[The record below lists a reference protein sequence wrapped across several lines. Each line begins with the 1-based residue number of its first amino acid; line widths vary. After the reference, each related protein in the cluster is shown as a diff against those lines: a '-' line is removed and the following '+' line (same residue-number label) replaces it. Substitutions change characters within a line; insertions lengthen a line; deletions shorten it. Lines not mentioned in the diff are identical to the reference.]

1 MSLHQIKHIGSV
13 GRFRAASASGDVT
26 FKKFTLIF
34 GENGRGK
41 TTLCSILRSLQNNDP
56 AIVLGRKTLG
66 EDKEPHIVLSFAGGS
81 VLFKDGE
88 WNNQTTKLRIFD
100 AQYVAENVYFGDSI
114 GTDQRRN
121 LCRVMLGRDGV
132 VLAKAYDDAD
142 AAITARNSEI
152 KDVRKTLTAH
162 VQTHQ
167 IDDLIALTED
177 SEVDEKIEA
186 KAREVEGLKEI
197 ANLRTRPTLQNLDFP
212 AIPSRLK
219 QILGKTLE
227 DVSRDAEAKVKQHLA
242 AHGMEGKEDWLST
255 GLAFAKNDDCPFCG
269 QSTEGV
275 HLIAAYRAYFNET
288 YSAFKKELEQYTQLP
303 NKYYSDDRIEILSS
317 RISSNLSSADLWK
330 RYVSFKPPLLK
341 GNIAQILTTFRDE
354 MISLLDKK
362 NANPLDPLKL
372 SDVYNAAFENLSE
385 LAVSVQAY
393 NDAVTDA
400 NMAIEAFK
408 RSASTARLQ
417 SAQNELTWL
426 QLTKKRHEQ
435 PLKDASDE
443 YVKLTAEKH
452 ELDKRKVEA
461 RAKLDAYSTTVVDGY
476 RKSINAFLS
485 TFTAGF
491 HLDRMRVE
499 YSGRVPNST
508 FCVVINDTHVDMGNS
523 DTPLDEPSFRN
534 TLSAGDKST
543 LALAFF
549 LAHLKA
555 DPEKG
560 ECIAVFDDPF
570 NSQDQF
576 RKTCTM
582 SEIRRCGRDVMQV
595 IIMSHDA
602 RFLRDLWDQLPSDER
617 KPLWLLPFGHKDTT
631 IAEWPIET
639 DTESEDVAN
648 RRVLLSYYQENEG
661 NARDVIQKL
670 RPVIETHMQ
679 RMAPELAS
687 INGLGNKLGKIRE
700 TSGPPLLLNA
710 YDEIDDI
717 NIYTRKYMHGEGK
730 SPDTEPIS
738 KSELA
743 GFVRKVL
750 VIAGALAN

>member
-56 AIVLGRKTLG
+56 AIVLGRRTLG
-66 EDKEPHIVLSFAGGS
+66 EDKDPHIVLTFADGS
-81 VLFKDGE
+81 VLFKDGA
-88 WNNQTTKLRIFD
+88 WNSQTKKLRTFD
-100 AQYVAENVYFGDSI
+100 SQYVAENVYFGDSI

-142 AAITARNSEI
+142 AAITAKNNEI
-152 KDVRKTLTAH
+152 KEVRKQLTAH
-162 VQTHQ
+162 VPTHQ
-167 IDDLIALTED
+167 IDDLIALAED
-177 SEVDEKIEA
+177 PEIDDKIVA

-197 ANLRTRPTLQNLDFP
+197 ETLRTRATLQALEFP
-212 AIPSRLK
+212 AIPTRLE

-227 DVSRDAEAKVKQHLA
+227 NVSKDAEGQVKRHLA
-242 AHGMEGKEDWLST
+242 AHGMDGREEWLST
-255 GLAFAKNDDCPFCG
+255 GIAFAKDDDCPFCG
-269 QSTEGV
+269 QNTEGV
-275 HLIAAYRAYFNET
+275 GLIAAYRAYFNET
-288 YSAFKKELEQYTQLP
+288 YTAFKRELEQYTALP
-303 NKYYSDDRIEILSS
+303 NKHYSDDRIEILSS
-317 RISSNLSSADLWK
+317 RVTSNVTSADVWK
-330 RYVSFKPPLLK
+330 RYVSIKPPQLK
-341 GNIAQILTTFRDE
+341 EDVAAILTTFRSE
-354 MISLLDKK
+354 MIALLDEK
-362 NANPLDPLKL
+362 NANPLEAVALSAGYRAALDKMTKL
-372 SDVYNAAFENLSE
+372 AA
-385 LAVSVQAY
+385 SVQTY
-393 NDAVTDA
+393 NEAVAEA
-400 NMAIEAFK
+400 NRAIEAFK
-408 RSASTARLQ
+408 KSASAGRLQ
-417 SAQNELTWL
+417 SAQNELKWL
-426 QLTKKRHEQ
+426 QLTKKRHEP
-435 PLKDASDE
+435 PLKDACDE
-443 YVKLTAEKH
+443 YVKLNAEK
-452 ELDKRKVEA
+452 EALDKSKAEA
-461 RAKLDAYSTTVVDGY
+461 RAKLDAYSFTVVEGY
-476 RKSINAFLS
+476 RKSINAYLT

-491 HLDRMRVE
+491 QLDRMRVE
-499 YSGRVPNST
+499 YSGRVPNSM

-549 LAHLKA
+549 LAQLKA
-555 DPEKG
+555 DPDKG
-560 ECIAVFDDPF
+560 DCIAVFDDPF

-602 RFLRDLWDQLPSDER
+602 RFLRDLWDQLQTSER
-617 KPLWLLPFGHKDTT
+617 KALWLLPFGHKDTT
-631 IAEWPIET
+631 IADWPIET
-639 DTESEDVAN
+639 DTESEDAAN
-648 RRVLLSYYQENEG
+648 RRVLLAYYQDNEG
-661 NARDVIQKL
+661 NARDVIQKI

-687 INGLGNKLGKIRE
+687 VNGLGNKLGEIRKAN
-700 TSGPPLLLNA
+700 GPPLLLDA

-730 SPDTEPIS
+730 NPDTEPIS

>member
-1 MSLHQIKHIGSV
+1 L
-13 GRFRAASASGDVT
+13 
-26 FKKFTLIF
+26 
-34 GENGRGK
+34 N
-41 TTLCSILRSLQNNDP
+41 
-56 AIVLGRKTLG
+56 
-66 EDKEPHIVLSFAGGS
+66 
-81 VLFKDGE
+81 
-88 WNNQTTKLRIFD
+88 
-100 AQYVAENVYFGDSI
+100 
-114 GTDQRRN
+114 
-121 LCRVMLGRDGV
+121 
-132 VLAKAYDDAD
+132 
-142 AAITARNSEI
+142 
-152 KDVRKTLTAH
+152 
-162 VQTHQ
+162 
-167 IDDLIALTED
+167 
-177 SEVDEKIEA
+177 
-186 KAREVEGLKEI
+186 
-197 ANLRTRPTLQNLDFP
+197 
-212 AIPSRLK
+212 
-219 QILGKTLE
+219 
-227 DVSRDAEAKVKQHLA
+227 
-242 AHGMEGKEDWLST
+242 
-255 GLAFAKNDDCPFCG
+255 
-269 QSTEGV
+269 
-275 HLIAAYRAYFNET
+275 
-288 YSAFKKELEQYTQLP
+288 
-303 NKYYSDDRIEILSS
+303 
-317 RISSNLSSADLWK
+317 
-330 RYVSFKPPLLK
+330 
-341 GNIAQILTTFRDE
+341 
-354 MISLLDKK
+354 
-362 NANPLDPLKL
+362 
-372 SDVYNAAFENLSE
+372 
-385 LAVSVQAY
+385 
-393 NDAVTDA
+393 
-400 NMAIEAFK
+400 
-408 RSASTARLQ
+408 
-417 SAQNELTWL
+417 WL

-435 PLKDASDE
+435 PLKDASGE
-443 YVKLTAEKH
+443 YVKLTAEKD
-452 ELDKRKVEA
+452 ELDKKVEG
-461 RAKLDAYSTTVVDGY
+461 RAKLDTYSTTVVDGY

-491 HLDRMRVE
+491 HLDKMRVE

-549 LAHLKA
+549 LAQLKA

-576 RKTCTM
+576 RRTCTM

-602 RFLRDLWDQLPSDER
+602 RFLRDLWDQLPSDDR

-639 DTESEDVAN
+639 DTESEDAAN

-661 NARDVIQKL
+661 NPRDVIQML

-730 SPDTEPIS
+730 NPDTEPIS

-743 GFVRKVL
+743 GFV
-750 VIAGALAN
+750 IAGALAS

>member
-66 EDKEPHIVLSFAGGS
+66 EDKEPHIVLTFAEGS
-81 VLFKDGE
+81 ALFKGGA
-88 WNNQTTKLRIFD
+88 WNSQNKKLRIFD
-100 AQYVAENVYFGDSI
+100 SQYVAENVYFGDSI

-142 AAITARNSEI
+142 AAITIKNNEI
-152 KDVRKTLTAH
+152 KEVRKQLTAH
-162 VQTHQ
+162 VAAHH
-167 IDDLIALTED
+167 IEDLIALSVD
-177 SEVDEKIEA
+177 SEIDDRIEA

-197 ANLRTRPTLQNLDFP
+197 DTLRTRASLQALEFP
-212 AIPSRLK
+212 AIPTRLE

-227 DVSRDAEAKVKQHLA
+227 NVSKDAEDHVKRHLA
-242 AHGMEGKEDWLST
+242 AHGMDGKEEWLST
-255 GLAFAKNDDCPFCG
+255 GIAFAKDDSCPFCG
-269 QSTEGV
+269 QYTDGLE
-275 HLIAAYRAYFNET
+275 LIAAYGAYFNET
-288 YSAFKKELEQYTQLP
+288 YTAFKKELEQYTGLP
-303 NKYYSDDRIEILSS
+303 NKHYSDDRIEILSS
-317 RISSNLSSADLWK
+317 RVASNTSSADVWK
-330 RYVSFKPPLLK
+330 RYVTFKPPQLK
-341 GNIAQILTTFRDE
+341 EDVAAILTTFRCE
-354 MISLLDKK
+354 MVALIEEK
-362 NANPLDPLKL
+362 NANLLEAVELSAGYRAALDKMAKL
-372 SDVYNAAFENLSE
+372 AEYVQTYNEEVAA
-385 LAVSVQAY
+385 
-393 NDAVTDA
+393 A
-400 NMAIEAFK
+400 NKEIDAFK
-408 RSASTARLQ
+408 RSASVSRLQ
-417 SAQNELTWL
+417 SAQNELKWL
-426 QLTKKRHEQ
+426 QLTKKRHE
-435 PLKDASDE
+435 PSLKDACDE
-443 YVKLTAEKH
+443 YVKLNTEK
-452 ELDKRKVEA
+452 EALDKRKVEA
-461 RAKLDAYSTTVVDGY
+461 RSKLDGYSSTVVEGY
-476 RKSINAFLS
+476 RKSINTYLN

-491 HLDRMRVE
+491 QLDRMRVE

-508 FCVVINDTHVDMGNS
+508 FCVVINDTHVEMGS
-523 DTPLDEPSFRN
+523 GDTPIGEPSFRN

-549 LAHLKA
+549 LAQLKA
-555 DPEKG
+555 DPDKG
-560 ECIAVFDDPF
+560 DCIAVFDDPF

-602 RFLRDLWDQLPSDER
+602 RFLRDLWDQLQTSDR
-617 KPLWLLPFGHKDTT
+617 KALWLLPFGHKDTT
-631 IAEWPIET
+631 IADWSIET
-639 DTESEDVAN
+639 DTESDDAAN
-648 RRVLLSYYQENEG
+648 RRVLLAYYQGNEG
-661 NARDVIQKL
+661 NARDVIQKI

-687 INGLGNKLGKIRE
+687 INGLGNKLGEIRKAN
-700 TSGPPLLLNA
+700 GPPLLLNA

-730 SPDTEPIS
+730 NPDTEPIS

-743 GFVRKVL
+743 GFVHKVL
-750 VIAGALAN
+750 VIAGALAG

>member
-1 MSLHQIKHIGSV
+1 V
-13 GRFRAASASGDVT
+13 
-26 FKKFTLIF
+26 
-34 GENGRGK
+34 
-41 TTLCSILRSLQNNDP
+41 
-56 AIVLGRKTLG
+56 
-66 EDKEPHIVLSFAGGS
+66 
-81 VLFKDGE
+81 
-88 WNNQTTKLRIFD
+88 
-100 AQYVAENVYFGDSI
+100 
-114 GTDQRRN
+114 
-121 LCRVMLGRDGV
+121 
-132 VLAKAYDDAD
+132 
-142 AAITARNSEI
+142 
-152 KDVRKTLTAH
+152 
-162 VQTHQ
+162 
-167 IDDLIALTED
+167 
-177 SEVDEKIEA
+177 
-186 KAREVEGLKEI
+186 
-197 ANLRTRPTLQNLDFP
+197 
-212 AIPSRLK
+212 
-219 QILGKTLE
+219 
-227 DVSRDAEAKVKQHLA
+227 
-242 AHGMEGKEDWLST
+242 
-255 GLAFAKNDDCPFCG
+255 
-269 QSTEGV
+269 
-275 HLIAAYRAYFNET
+275 
-288 YSAFKKELEQYTQLP
+288 
-303 NKYYSDDRIEILSS
+303 
-317 RISSNLSSADLWK
+317 
-330 RYVSFKPPLLK
+330 
-341 GNIAQILTTFRDE
+341 
-354 MISLLDKK
+354 
-362 NANPLDPLKL
+362 
-372 SDVYNAAFENLSE
+372 
-385 LAVSVQAY
+385 
-393 NDAVTDA
+393 
-400 NMAIEAFK
+400 
-408 RSASTARLQ
+408 
-417 SAQNELTWL
+417 QNELKWL

-443 YVKLTAEKH
+443 YVKLTAEKD
-452 ELDKRKVEA
+452 ELDKRKVGA
-461 RAKLDAYSTTVVDGY
+461 RAKLDEYSTTVVDGY
-476 RKSINAFLS
+476 RKSINTFLD

-549 LAHLKA
+549 LAQLKA

-560 ECIAVFDDPF
+560 QCIAVFDDPF

-582 SEIRRCGRDVMQV
+582 SEIRRCGREVMQV

-639 DTESEDVAN
+639 DTESEDDAN

-710 YDEIDDI
+710 YDQIDDI

-730 SPDTEPIS
+730 NPDTEPIS

-750 VIAGALAN
+750 IIAGALTS